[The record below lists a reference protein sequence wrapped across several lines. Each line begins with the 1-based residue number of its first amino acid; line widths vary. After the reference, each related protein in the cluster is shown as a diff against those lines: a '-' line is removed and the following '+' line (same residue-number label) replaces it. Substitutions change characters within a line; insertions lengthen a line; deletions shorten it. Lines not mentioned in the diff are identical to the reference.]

1 MNAHSFSF
9 PIRVYYEDTDAGRIV
24 YYANYLKFAERARTE
39 LLRVHGFDHKTLARD
54 HGIGFAVR
62 HCSADYKR
70 PAVLDDALE
79 VRTSITA
86 VGGASINMDQT
97 VCRDGDVLVD
107 IKVKLASIDGQG
119 VPKRVP
125 AALRAAMQSMCMTSG
140 NRNNERQQ

>member
-1 MNAHSFSF
+1 MSAGNFSF
-9 PIRVYYEDTDAGRIV
+9 PIMVYYEDTDSGRIV

-39 LLRVHGFDHKTLARD
+39 LLREHGFDHKTLARE

-79 VRTSITA
+79 VRTTVTA
-86 VGGASINMDQT
+86 VGGASMNMDQA

-107 IKVKLASIDGQG
+107 LKIRLASIDGQG
-119 VPKRVP
+119 AP
-125 AALRAAMQSMCMTSG
+125 ARIPADLRTAMKALCTSAE
-140 NRNNERQQ
+140 NETNERKL